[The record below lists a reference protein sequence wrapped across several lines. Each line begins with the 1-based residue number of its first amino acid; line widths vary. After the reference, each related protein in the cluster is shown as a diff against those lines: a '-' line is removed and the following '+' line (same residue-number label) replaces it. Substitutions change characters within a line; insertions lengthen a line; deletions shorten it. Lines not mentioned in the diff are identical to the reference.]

1 MKTKLLLLYIAGLLA
16 VCPMGGNLMAQTAT
30 QPDVLKNDTVSH
42 KLIHRLG
49 LDVRPS
55 YVTPTNDF
63 FDGDNMHQQ
72 RIRQA
77 LSVHL
82 KYAFQFDKNSSL
94 GRLYPHAYQG
104 IGVSY
109 NTFFC
114 PSELGN
120 PIAVY
125 AFQGSR
131 IAQLSPRLSFD
142 YEWNFGAS
150 FGWKKYD
157 RTYNPQNEVI
167 GSKINAYINLG
178 FFLNWQLNSQWS
190 LTAGMDFTHYSNGN
204 THYPNSGVNP
214 IGGRVGIVRTFG
226 DGATTVQGFKSLSIK
241 PYISYDL
248 VVYGATRK
256 RGFVDGYDVC
266 LVPGSFGIVGLNFN
280 PMYNFN
286 KYFRAGVSVDAQYD
300 ESANIKDYR
309 VEESSSSD
317 VKFASLPK
325 PILNKLIDKAMNSSA
340 WSDEDKAIYEEKKS
354 NMNYLFNFLSK
365 EAAAALAELAM
376 ADKDAIVSDKIFKGL
391 ADGRVSKQLKEICLL
406 DQTYVKAEDGKQTVA
421 KYLESVNK
429 ALTIAKVVRF
439 EVGEGMEKKN
449 EDFAAEVAAQ
459 MKG

>member
-226 DGATTVQGFKSLSIK
+226 DRATTVQGFKSLSIK

-317 VKFASLPK
+317 VKFHRPPFHKQFAVGLCNAGNG
-325 PILNKLIDKAMNSSA
+325 IQ
-340 WSDEDKAIYEEKKS
+340 YVRQ
-354 NMNYLFNFLSK
+354 
-365 EAAAALAELAM
+365 ALATTDDMITIECVVLFLRCFFRSSG
-376 ADKDAIVSDKIFKGL
+376 KFQ
-391 ADGRVSKQLKEICLL
+391 GRLDTLQQGSVVPRFGNKVKSSCLHSLHGKL
-406 DQTYVKAEDGKQTVA
+406 DTPPSGHQYHRSVGTEHFHLFEQSQTFFTC
-421 KYLESVNK
+421 
-429 ALTIAKVVRF
+429 R
-439 EVGEGMEKKN
+439 
-449 EDFAAEVAAQ
+449 
-459 MKG
+459 

>member
-125 AFQGSR
+125 AFQGAP
-131 IAQLSPRLSFD
+131 IVRLSSRLSLD

-150 FGWKKYD
+150 FGWKQYD
-157 RTYNPQNEVI
+157 EHSNWYNDAI

-178 FFLNWQLNSQWS
+178 FMLNWQFHPQWR
-190 LTAGMDFTHYSNGN
+190 LAAGVDFTHFSNGN
-204 THYPNSGVNP
+204 THYPNGGLNT
-214 IGGRVGIVRTFG
+214 IGGRIGVVRTFG
-226 DGATTVQGFKSLSIK
+226 AEDEASGAIAPKRLYIK
-241 PYISYDL
+241 PHVSYDL
-248 VVYGATRK
+248 LVYGATRK
-256 RGFVDGYDVC
+256 RGFVKEGIPT
-266 LVPGSFGIVGLNFN
+266 LVPGSFGIVGLNFA

-286 KYFRAGVSVDAQYD
+286 NYFRAGLSADAQFD
-300 ESANIKDYR
+300 ESANIKDYKL
-309 VEESSSSD
+309 VGTYGD
-317 VKFASLPK
+317 DIKFHRPPFREQFAVGLSLRAELVM
-325 PILNKLIDKAMNSSA
+325 PIFSINVGIGRNLIYSGDDTEGFYQILALKT
-340 WSDEDKAIYEEKKS
+340 YVTRH
-354 NMNYLFNFLSK
+354 LFLHVGYQLSK
-365 EAAAALAELAM
+365 FKDPNNLMLGLGYRFH
-376 ADKDAIVSDKIFKGL
+376 DK
-391 ADGRVSKQLKEICLL
+391 R
-406 DQTYVKAEDGKQTVA
+406 
-421 KYLESVNK
+421 
-429 ALTIAKVVRF
+429 
-439 EVGEGMEKKN
+439 
-449 EDFAAEVAAQ
+449 
-459 MKG
+459 